1 MNLGPTPTSCDGPLW
16 VQVFVYLAWLA
27 WLLVRL
33 HRWLSRRG
41 RQLPAVVWDRKKGW
55 NPWWLLRK

>member
-1 MNLGPTPTSCDGPLW
+1 MNLGPMPTSWEGPLW
-16 VQVFVYLAWLA
+16 VAVILHLAALG
-27 WLLVRL
+27 WLLVQL

-41 RQLPAVVWDRKKGW
+41 SRLPAVVWDRKKGW